1 MDNLNFL
8 AGKNIDWIERNF
20 SKIYSQNRP
29 WGYDQIF
36 WQVLKKD
43 DVIVNMDKMRGA
55 LINDYRFAFMTNF
68 ERVGNTGSRY
78 IYDIYDVM
86 FDEDGKIIGAVRAE
100 LTGGPPR
107 QEKYPV
113 KHSRYAYS
121 LKLRDFSILIEEPL
135 NFMNWKDNPLR

>member
-1 MDNLNFL
+1 MENLNFL
-8 AGKNIDWIERNF
+8 AGKNKDWLERNF
-20 SKIYSQNRP
+20 SEIHPYQTKGILKSYR
-29 WGYDQIF
+29 
-36 WQVLKKD
+36 VLEKD

-55 LINDYRFAFMTNF
+55 LENDYRFAFMTNF

-100 LTGGPPR
+100 YSGGPPK

-113 KHSRYAYS
+113 KHSRYTYS
-121 LKLRDFSILIEEPL
+121 LKLREFSILIEEPL

>member
-1 MDNLNFL
+1 MNNLNFL
-8 AGKNIDWIERNF
+8 AGKNKDWLERNF
-20 SKIYSQNRP
+20 SEIYSFQDIIQDYR
-29 WGYDQIF
+29 
-36 WQVLKKD
+36 VLEKD
-43 DVIVNMDKMRGA
+43 DVIVDMDKMRGG
-55 LINDYRFAFMTNF
+55 LENDYRFAFFTNF

-100 LTGGPPR
+100 YSGGPPK

-113 KHSRYAYS
+113 KHSRYTYS